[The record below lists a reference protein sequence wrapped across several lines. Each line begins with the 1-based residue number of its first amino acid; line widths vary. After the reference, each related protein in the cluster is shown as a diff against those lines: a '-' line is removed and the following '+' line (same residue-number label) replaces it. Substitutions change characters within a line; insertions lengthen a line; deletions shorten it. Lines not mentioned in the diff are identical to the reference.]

1 MARDFSEVL
10 QQAMEFYVA
19 GQLVEARA
27 LLLDIVRADPKLEAG
42 WMFLSYTLDDP
53 VRKADCLRKVLAINP
68 ENIEAQAALEQ
79 LLGTPITGSAE
90 SGSAPAAALPPSPV
104 QPAQA
109 ASPSAPP
116 ATSAPMPPAAPAPVS
131 ASNKPPSSVAQ
142 TAETT
147 APPTVPEAKAAP
159 AVQPAA
165 PAPSEAPTMVHAS
178 PFTVGID
185 HVNDNL
191 SVIPEVGFPAPN
203 PQAARP
209 PQPSVNPFPPQSVSH
224 IQKPGPPPLPDQR
237 QAPAAAAGTKI
248 PAPAMPGQL
257 AKAAGEPPVRNTS
270 PLAQAA
276 GQPPARNTGQL
287 AQAPGQPP
295 VRKTGQ
301 LAQAA
306 GQPPVR
312 KTGQLA
318 QAAGQPPARKTGQ
331 IAATAAPEAL
341 APKKQRSAGCTC
353 LVVGIIL
360 ALIAAGIGV
369 GLYLT
374 GNLPIFFTGGVNPD
388 ETVPPVLQD
397 TPTQFQL
404 PPRATDTPTPTL
416 TRTAT
421 ITYTPTITPSPT
433 LAPPDAT
440 VQADMARLIKEV
452 EDIRGLK
459 MEGSVPAYIVDRDQ
473 AEAILQADLDRI
485 DYSETI
491 RIEAKALA
499 VLGFIKPTYDLAKYA
514 TSRQADGVLGF
525 YMPYNRTMYI
535 IGNRF
540 AGMERWT
547 FSHEFDHALVHSV
560 YPDSMASQGDP
571 LCANDSQRCEAIRAL
586 VEGDAMLVDEMWRDQ
601 YATAYDERDI
611 ALSPYQLIMPPEQN
625 TPAYMYP
632 SMLFT
637 YLGGEIFVY
646 TLWKKGNWAL
656 VNEVY
661 EKLPDSTEQI
671 LHPEKFLAGE
681 KPVAMDVP
689 ELAAAIGEGWSL
701 IKSDSLGEFK
711 SYLLLA
717 FGADNPAQLSS
728 DTAAEAVAGWGGD
741 HYLVFESAEREELL
755 LTAEWAW
762 DTDADAAQFF
772 AALEDYLDKRF
783 RGGAV
788 AAVAGKC
795 WSMNDT
801 STCVYRS
808 GKSILWLTGPD
819 MGIFDAVRLAYGNY

>member
-1 MARDFSEVL
+1 MARDFGEVL

-27 LLLDIVRADPKLEAG
+27 LLLDIVRADPRLEAG
-42 WMFLSYTLDDP
+42 WMFLSYTLEEP
-53 VRKADCLRKVLAINP
+53 AQKADCLRKVLAINP
-68 ENIEAQAALEQ
+68 ENAEAKSALER
-79 LLGTPITGSAE
+79 LPGGPKTE
-90 SGSAPAAALPPSPV
+90 SVESAPAPRAAVPT
-104 QPAQA
+104 
-109 ASPSAPP
+109 APP
-116 ATSAPMPPAAPAPVS
+116 ITPAPVAAS
-131 ASNKPPSSVAQ
+131 A
-142 TAETT
+142 
-147 APPTVPEAKAAP
+147 APPTSDS
-159 AVQPAA
+159 
-165 PAPSEAPTMVHAS
+165 PSDAPTVVHSS
-178 PFTVGID
+178 PFTVDID
-185 HVNDNL
+185 HANDDL
-191 SVIPEVGFPAPN
+191 SAIPEIGDPALGV
-203 PQAARP
+203 QAV
-209 PQPSVNPFPPQSVSH
+209 QPSQTHVNPFPQQPASAVKKPRTAPLADEKKPAVEASSPQAVA
-224 IQKPGPPPLPDQR
+224 
-237 QAPAAAAGTKI
+237 APFHAAAAD
-248 PAPAMPGQL
+248 APTA
-257 AKAAGEPPVRNTS
+257 AKAPT
-270 PLAQAA
+270 
-276 GQPPARNTGQL
+276 
-287 AQAPGQPP
+287 PP

-301 LAQAA
+301 LAQTSA
-306 GQPPVR
+306 QPSASPDL
-312 KTGQLA
+312 K
-318 QAAGQPPARKTGQ
+318 PPAAQGTD
-331 IAATAAPEAL
+331 
-341 APKKQRSAGCTC
+341 APKKRRSTGCTC
-353 LVVGIIL
+353 LIIGIIL
-360 ALIAAGIGV
+360 TLVVAAV
-369 GLYLT
+369 GTGLWMT
-374 GNLPIFFTGGVNPD
+374 GNLPAIFNTGAASVASVTPD
-388 ETVPPVLQD
+388 RPVD
-397 TPTQFQL
+397 TPTPFIL
-404 PPRATDTPTPTL
+404 PPRATETPTPTL
-416 TRTAT
+416 TRTLT

-485 DYSETI
+485 GYDETI
-491 RIEAKALA
+491 KIEAKALA

-547 FSHEFDHALVHSV
+547 FSHEFDHALVHSI
-560 YPDSMASQGDP
+560 YPDSMASRGDP

-586 VEGDAMLVDEMWRDQ
+586 VEGDAMLVETMWRDQ

-611 ALSPYQLIMPPEQN
+611 ALSPYQLLMPPEQN

-637 YLGGEIFVY
+637 YLGGETFVY
-646 TLWKKGNWAL
+646 TLWKQGNWAL
-656 VNEVY
+656 VNKVY

-681 KPVAMDVP
+681 KPVAMKVP
-689 ELAAAIGEGWSL
+689 ELGNVVGEGWSL

-717 FGADNPAQLSS
+717 FGADNPAQLST
-728 DTAAEAVAGWGGD
+728 DTAAEAVTGWGGD
-741 HYLVFESAEREELL
+741 HYLVFESAAGEQLL
-755 LTAEWAW
+755 LAAEWAW
-762 DTDADAAQFF
+762 DTDADATQFL
-772 AALEDYLDKRF
+772 AAMEDYLDKRF

-788 AAVAGKC
+788 QAAAGKC

-819 MGIFDAVRLAYGNY
+819 MGIFNAVRLAYGNY